1 MLDRLTL
8 DQLRTLIAVAETG
21 SFSAAGLQ
29 LQRVQSAVSQ
39 TIQALEATLE
49 VALFDRSGKAPTLTD
64 AGRALLTDAQKLVK
78 SAEALRARAS
88 RIASDIEPELTL
100 AVDAFFPNDLLMQS
114 LKSLSKAFQHLPV
127 TVFTEG
133 LGGAEQRLRDGAARL
148 GLYTPRAVRTEGITT
163 DFLTSIAMVPI
174 AAADHPLAKIKG
186 AIPREVLE
194 EQVQLVLI
202 DRTQI
207 TAGFTG
213 GIISHRIWRFA
224 DLSTRLE
231 YLLGG
236 FGWCNMPLHLV
247 NHYIAA
253 GKLKQLRLK
262 QDGPWSLPIHVVH
275 EITHPP
281 GRAGRWLVE
290 DLRTRLKSCP
300 TNFGSGK
307 LANLSRKTRS

>member
-21 SFSAAGLQ
+21 SFSAAGRR

-49 VALFDRSGKAPTLTD
+49 IALFDRSGKAPVLTD
-64 AGRALLTDAQKLVK
+64 AGRALMADSLKLVK
-78 SAEALRARAS
+78 GAEALRARAR

-114 LKSLSKAFQHLPV
+114 LKALSEAFEHLPV

-148 GLYTPRAVRTEGITT
+148 GLYTPRAMRAEGITSE
-163 DFLTSIAMVPI
+163 FLTSIAMVPV
-174 AAADHPLAKIKG
+174 AATDHPLAKLKG
-186 AIPREVLE
+186 AISREALE

-207 TAGFTG
+207 TAGFSG
-213 GIISHRIWRFA
+213 GIISQRLWRFA
-224 DLSTRLE
+224 DLSVRLE

-247 NHYIAA
+247 DHHIAA
-253 GKLKQLRLK
+253 GRVKQLRLK
-262 QDGPWSLPIHVVH
+262 NDGPWSLPIHIVH
-275 EITHPP
+275 EFTHPP
-281 GRAGRWLVE
+281 GRAGRWLLE
-290 DLRTRLKSCP
+290 DLRVRLKSCP
-300 TNFGSGK
+300 ANFRGGK
-307 LANLSRKTRS
+307 PAR